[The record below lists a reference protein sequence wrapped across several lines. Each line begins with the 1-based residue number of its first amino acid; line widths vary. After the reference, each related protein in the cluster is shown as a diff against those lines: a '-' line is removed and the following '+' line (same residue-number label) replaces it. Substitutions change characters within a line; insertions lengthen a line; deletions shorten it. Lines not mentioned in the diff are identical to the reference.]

1 MKTEVIISEK
11 EKLAQTRAR
20 LEKRQKV
27 INEKE
32 RKIRLKKIIELGD
45 LIVKAGLEDL
55 DNEVLLG
62 ALLEVKE
69 FSTNK
74 GSLKKWAE
82 KWDAW
87 LNLNRPQR
95 LIVSFEK
102 ESSAEATNTLR
113 SKKFKWNPFRR
124 EWYGFGKK
132 DELQILLGKDHAKI
146 TEVSG

>member
-1 MKTEVIISEK
+1 MKTEVVISEK

-20 LEKRQKV
+20 LEKRQKI

-32 RKIRLKKIIELGD
+32 RKIRLKKIIDLGD
-45 LIVKAGLEDL
+45 LIVKAELEEL

-69 FSTNK
+69 LSTNK

-82 KWDAW
+82 KRDAW

-95 LIVSFEK
+95 LIVSFEN
-102 ESSAEATNTLR
+102 ESSSEETNALR
-113 SKKFKWNPFRR
+113 SKKFKWNPFRQ

-132 DELQILLGKDHAKI
+132 DEMQMLLGKENAKI
-146 TEVSG
+146 TEVPE